1 MAISVGSSLGS
12 YVITGLI
19 GAGGMGEVYRAKDNK
34 LKRDVAIKSLP
45 ENFARDPERIA
56 RFQQEAEVLAALN
69 HPNIAAIYEL
79 IEVEG
84 SRYLVL
90 ELVEGETLADRL
102 RRGPIMVEEGLHVAK
117 QIAAALEAAH
127 GLGIVHRDLKPA
139 NVRITTSGTIK
150 LLDFGIAKR
159 QSANDIEGT
168 AGGLTATGG
177 IVGTAGYMSP
187 EQLRGDAVDGRSDQF
202 SLGIMMF
209 EMLTGRSP
217 FLGNSTAEML
227 ASILRDAPPA
237 IGELNPSIPH
247 PVQWVVDRCLAKQPK
262 DRYASARDLARDLA
276 LLGDRLRGTQE
287 AASQAASTMA
297 RPGR

>member
-1 MAISVGSSLGS
+1 
-12 YVITGLI
+12 
-19 GAGGMGEVYRAKDNK
+19 
-34 LKRDVAIKSLP
+34 
-45 ENFARDPERIA
+45 
-56 RFQQEAEVLAALN
+56 
-69 HPNIAAIYEL
+69 
-79 IEVEG
+79 
-84 SRYLVL
+84 
-90 ELVEGETLADRL
+90 
-102 RRGPIMVEEGLHVAK
+102 MVEEGLHVAK